1 MAVPG
6 FSTAVDRLVTAL
18 GRLPGIGVKSAE
30 RLAHHLVRCTDE
42 EALELADAIRDAKQQ
57 IRHCQTCFHLTE
69 SDQPLCAICRDSR
82 RDQSIV
88 CVVEQSRDLMA
99 LEKSGAFHGVYHVL
113 LGRLAPLA
121 GQGPEQLTVEPLVAR
136 IQSGLIREV
145 VLATNPNLEG
155 DGTSLLIANRLEG
168 AAVRITRL
176 ARGLASGSTLEF
188 ANRDMLADAFSG
200 RQPF

>member
-1 MAVPG
+1 MPGPG
-6 FSTAVDRLVTAL
+6 FSVAVDRLVAAL
-18 GRLPGIGVKSAE
+18 GQLPGIGVKSAE
-30 RLAHHLVRCTDE
+30 RLAHHLVRCPND
-42 EALELADAIRDAKQQ
+42 EALELASAIQDAKQQ
-57 IRHCQTCFHLTE
+57 IRHCQICYHLTE
-69 SDQPLCAICRDSR
+69 ADQPSCGICRDPR
-82 RDQSIV
+82 RDQSTV

-121 GQGPEQLTVEPLVAR
+121 GQGPDQLTIDALVAR
-136 IQSGLIREV
+136 VQSGTIREL

-155 DGTSLLIANRLEG
+155 DGTSLLIADRLKESP
-168 AAVRITRL
+168 VRITRL

-188 ANRDMLADAFSG
+188 ANRDMLADAVAG

>member
-1 MAVPG
+1 MAEPG
-6 FSTAVDRLVTAL
+6 FSTAIDRLVAAL

-30 RLAHHLVRCTDE
+30 RLAHHLVRCTDP
-42 EALELADAIRDAKQQ
+42 EALELADAIRGAKQQ

-69 SDQPLCAICRDSR
+69 TDQPICAICRDPR

-113 LGRLAPLA
+113 LGRLAPLT
-121 GQGPEQLTVEPLVAR
+121 GQGPEQLTIDALVSR
-136 IQSGLIREV
+136 IQSGTIRELI
-145 VLATNPNLEG
+145 LATNPNLEG
-155 DGTSLLIANRLEG
+155 DGTSLLIANRLNE
-168 AAVRITRL
+168 AKVRITRL

-188 ANRDMLADAFSG
+188 ANRDMLADAFAG